1 MYLVKSN
8 YFQQND
14 NSNKNLLYL
23 MKSIAAQSHIYL
35 IESVKTGAIA
45 HHTETLCVMKGLV
58 HVMSI
63 TCRTA
68 EQKSRLLSTV
78 SKWFQR
84 PIGEWELYSTENK
97 LISAI
102 HREMEDRHLQEHQEI
117 IDKVCVCT
125 IVVCTFVL
133 LVS

>member
-1 MYLVKSN
+1 MLLVKSN
-8 YFQQND
+8 YFLQND

-35 IESVKTGAIA
+35 IESVKTGTIA
-45 HHTETLCVMKGLV
+45 RHTETLCVMKGVV

-63 TCRTA
+63 TCRT
-68 EQKSRLLSTV
+68 EELKSRLLSTV

-84 PIGEWELYSTENK
+84 PFGEWELYSTENK

-102 HREMEDRHLQEHQEI
+102 HREMEDRHLQESQKI
-117 IDKVCVCT
+117 IDKVCV
-125 IVVCTFVL
+125 
-133 LVS
+133 